1 MTSMQIY
8 EANRG
13 SRHKAEVASLVL
25 NHARAHLLEHINSV
39 DINRVEI
46 ADVQAGMILRN
57 LSLDVFLEQEPKIK
71 ETAL

>member
-13 SRHKAEVASLVL
+13 SRNEAETGALVL

-39 DINRVEI
+39 EINRAEI
-46 ADVQAGMILRN
+46 ADVQAGMIRRN
-57 LSLDVFLEQEPKIK
+57 LSLDVFPEQEPKIK
-71 ETAL
+71 ETAS